1 MARHRSPSGSESLT
15 SDNFTFGDPDRTTTG
30 ILLGGVSLKD
40 TSRYGGPGT
49 GAHRI
54 PTPPPAARGRIVI
67 SAVAAGAFVAAGVG
81 QYLQGGTGDRGV
93 AAPSRT
99 SLDQSLNAN
108 TASLSANT
116 QAPSDATGV
125 GGAPGLTSPDILLS
139 AKTVDPASEARKLE
153 ANQRAVT
160 AVQAQRARAAAERN
174 RPKYVRPAAGNYT
187 SGFEARWGSFHYG
200 VDIANVPDTPILA
213 AADGEIIEAGP
224 ASGFGLWVRE
234 KLDDGTILVYGHMD
248 DFSVHAG
255 QRVKAGEQIAR
266 MGNRGESTGYHLH
279 FEVWEPGGKKID
291 PHPWLS
297 EHGVDL

>member
-1 MARHRSPSGSESLT
+1 MARHRSPSGSELST
-15 SDNFTFGDPDRTTTG
+15 SDNRTFGDPDGTTTG
-30 ILLGGVSLKD
+30 ILLGGVPVRE
-40 TSRYGGPGT
+40 TSKAGGARSGV
-49 GAHRI
+49 HRI

-67 SAVAAGAFVAAGVG
+67 SAVAAGVFVAAGVG
-81 QYLQGGTGDRGV
+81 QYLQGNTDQHAV
-93 AAPSRT
+93 AAPSNM
-99 SLDQSLNAN
+99 SLDQSMVAN
-108 TASLSANT
+108 TNSLAAPAN
-116 QAPSDATGV
+116 ATGV

-139 AKTVDPASEARKLE
+139 AKTSDPASEARKLE

-200 VDIANVPDTPILA
+200 VDIANVPDTPIVA

-255 QRVKAGEQIAR
+255 QRVKAGDQIAR

-279 FEVWEPGGKKID
+279 FEVWDPSGKKID
-291 PHPWLS
+291 PHPWLT
-297 EHGVDL
+297 EHGVEL